1 MMQHQHYCQECGDY
15 WQHDDPECDPP
26 SATWAVSMPMA
37 GDASCPEHELGGFE
51 NEVPPCA

>member
-1 MMQHQHYCQECGDY
+1 MQHQHYCQECGDY

-26 SATWAVSMPMA
+26 SATWAVSIPLA

-51 NEVPPCA
+51 SEVPPCA